1 MQLTPGSIP
10 GHFFK
15 YQNSL
20 GLAQRSSAIRVLI
33 TTLLLS
39 ALLLIAPRVALA
51 SHTVPPGCFDGQVG
65 LFSQNSWLGS
75 CFGFSGTNNNFD
87 AWPGIKDNM
96 RSIWNGGNTH
106 RACVYGNKS
115 WVNRTASMAL
125 DQKHDY
131 AGFTQAE
138 SNSWVLGSCPL

>member
-1 MQLTPGSIP
+1 MHPTGPM
-10 GHFFK
+10 GHFTMH
-15 YQNSL
+15 QNAL
-20 GLAQRSSAIRVLI
+20 GRSNRPSASR
-33 TTLLLS
+33 LLLTAIAVS
-39 ALLLIAPRVALA
+39 ALLLIVPRVASA

-65 LFSQNSWLGS
+65 LFSQNGWAGN

-106 RACVYGNKS
+106 RACVYGDKS

-131 AGFTQAE
+131 AGVTQAE
-138 SNSWVLGSCPL
+138 SNSWVTGSCPL